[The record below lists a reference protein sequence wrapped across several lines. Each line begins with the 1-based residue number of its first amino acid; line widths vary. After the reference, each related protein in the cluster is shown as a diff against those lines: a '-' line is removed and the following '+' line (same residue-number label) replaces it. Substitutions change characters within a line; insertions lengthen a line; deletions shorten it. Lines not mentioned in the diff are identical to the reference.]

1 MPSKKYQDTTHVHS
15 ESQTWVN
22 SIPPLPYTIREKG
35 KRLCSQPNPSKV
47 WLQHI
52 SGLCHKQGQ
61 VPSRW
66 PSCDSRHHLVWD
78 FRCAGSAC
86 ARERTS
92 HAYFAWLLR
101 SCFFLQER
109 TAQIG
114 TTMHNRKTPKH
125 QPWKQLRTMQHA
137 AQSAPADTYKD
148 LDARV
153 SPKRGR
159 SSKWSHSLF
168 PSAQVCTSWWL
179 TKAVSA
185 SESGRNEG
193 HGLKFLA
200 TRQWASG
207 TDQVSEVPAEAMHLT
222 LRQVR

>member
-1 MPSKKYQDTTHVHS
+1 MYILRARPERT
-15 ESQTWVN
+15 
-22 SIPPLPYTIREKG
+22 PYTIREKG
-35 KRLCSQPNPSKV
+35 RRICPQPNPSKV

-101 SCFFLQER
+101 SCFVVLDR
-109 TAQIG
+109 AAQIG

-125 QPWKQLRTMQHA
+125 QPWKQLRTRQHNS
-137 AQSAPADTYKD
+137 QSAAADTYKD
-148 LDARV
+148 LDARE
-153 SPKRGR
+153 SPKHGR
-159 SSKWSHSLF
+159 SSRWSHPYSLQPRSVLPGGSPRLF
-168 PSAQVCTSWWL
+168 QPRS
-179 TKAVSA
+179 
-185 SESGRNEG
+185 
-193 HGLKFLA
+193 
-200 TRQWASG
+200 
-207 TDQVSEVPAEAMHLT
+207 
-222 LRQVR
+222 